1 MGDEAVDGS
10 KIGTKLIMFC
20 AIIALVLV
28 AFLVG
33 KSLINSGVNN
43 LETTSK
49 TISDSRFSD
58 YNKKIVKGRAVK
70 TAIENFNGEEVIILV
85 HTLAEGS
92 SKNPIADK
100 TADGKTFNRSAVEE
114 VLGYNQG
121 TLGGTKAQGVAI
133 EGDNNWDSQKAAGD
147 GKNFFMNYNALVST
161 DITKKV
167 TLTNGDYIYDADF
180 QTDASQN
187 VVYNNN
193 VENLTKKGSPE
204 YVSDSSSFKASL
216 IKNSAG
222 EIVGIL
228 FAQKKVG

>member
-92 SKNPIADK
+92 STKGTADK
-100 TADGKTFNRSAVEE
+100 TKDGKTFNKSSVETILE
-114 VLGYNQG
+114 YGNG
-121 TLGGTKAQGVAI
+121 TLNGTKAQGIAVQ
-133 EGDNNWDSQKAAGD
+133 GDNNWDSQTGS
-147 GKNFFMNYNALVST
+147 GNGRNFFMNYNALVST
-161 DITKKV
+161 DAKV

-180 QTDASQN
+180 QTDDSQN

-193 VENLTKKGSPE
+193 VENLTKKGSME

>member
-49 TISDSRFSD
+49 TINDSRFSD
-58 YNKKIVKGRAVK
+58 YNKKVVKGRAVK
-70 TAIENFNGEEVIILV
+70 SAIENFNGEEVIILV

-92 SKNPIADK
+92 NK
-100 TADGKTFNRSAVEE
+100 TGVGPANTPEGKVLNDTSTLETF
-114 VLGYNQG
+114 LGYTQG
-121 TLGGTKAQGVAI
+121 SLKGTNARAMSIGGDK
-133 EGDNNWDSQKAAGD
+133 NWDSQDASGD
-147 GKNFFMNYNALVST
+147 GANFFMNYNALAASPVVLKNGNYVYDSDFDT
-161 DITKKV
+161 DTSGNIM
-167 TLTNGDYIYDADF
+167 
-180 QTDASQN
+180 
-187 VVYNNN
+187 YNNST
-193 VENLTKKGSPE
+193 ENLTKKGSME

>member
-10 KIGTKLIMFC
+10 KIGSKLIMFC

-33 KSLINSGVNN
+33 KSLINSGTDN

-49 TISDSRFSD
+49 SINDSRFSD

-70 TAIENFNGEEVIILV
+70 SAIENFNGEEVIILV

-92 SKNPIADK
+92 ASSNGGVVTGKNTIGTVYTNDAVSHFL
-100 TADGKTFNRSAVEE
+100 TGKAGSFK
-114 VLGYNQG
+114 G
-121 TLGGTKAQGVAI
+121 TNMQGVSI
-133 EGDNNWDSQKAAGD
+133 GGDDNWDSQSASGN
-147 GKNFFMNYNALVST
+147 GNNFFVNYNAMVDSSVSL
-161 DITKKV
+161 K
-167 TLTNGDYIYDADF
+167 NGDYVYDSDF
-180 QTDASQN
+180 KTDESGN
-187 VVYNNN
+187 VMYNHSTI
-193 VENLTKKGSPE
+193 NLTKKGSME

>member
-33 KSLINSGVNN
+33 KSLINSGVDN

-49 TISDSRFSD
+49 SINDSRFSD

-70 TAIENFNGEEVIILV
+70 SALENFNGEEVIILV
-85 HTLAEGS
+85 HTLSEGS
-92 SKNPIADK
+92 STHTVIADSNNIVSPTNVK
-100 TADGKTFNRSAVEE
+100 QF
-114 VLGYNQG
+114 LGIGETVNVPE
-121 TLGGTKAQGVAI
+121 TMQGVAI
-133 EGDNNWDSQKAAGD
+133 RGDDKWDSLEAAGK
-147 GKNFFMNYNALVST
+147 GKNFFVNYNALVKSA
-161 DITKKV
+161 ITLKDG
-167 TLTNGDYIYDADF
+167 NYIYDDDF
-180 QTDASQN
+180 ATENSGN
-187 VVYNNN
+187 IKYNNSTDN
-193 VENLTKKGSPE
+193 ITKKGSLE
-204 YVSDSSSFKASL
+204 YISDGSSFKASL
-216 IKNSAG
+216 IKNSSG